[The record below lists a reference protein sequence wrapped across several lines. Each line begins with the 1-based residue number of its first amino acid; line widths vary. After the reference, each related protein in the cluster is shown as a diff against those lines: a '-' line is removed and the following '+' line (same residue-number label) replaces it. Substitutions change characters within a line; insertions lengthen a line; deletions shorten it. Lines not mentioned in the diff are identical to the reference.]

1 MTQTAAAPGKL
12 AGLDEESRALVALA
26 VVIAVGGEDALRDGV
41 ARAAR
46 SGVNPEW
53 VEEVILQSFLFV
65 GFPRTLNAMR
75 AWRKASGRAAPA
87 VDADEAVHGAADWL
101 ARGESTCVTV
111 YGPLYERLRVNIRGL
126 HPALDDWMIETGY
139 GRVLGR
145 PQLDLKRRELCVA
158 AVCAATEQDR
168 QLHSHLHG
176 ALHAGAS
183 AGEITGA
190 LAIAGAGLS
199 AASNARVAHLW
210 SRVQAV
216 S

>member
-1 MTQTAAAPGKL
+1 MTQTSPARATVQ
-12 AGLDEESRALVALA
+12 GLDDATRALVALA
-26 VVIAVGGEDALRDGV
+26 VVIAVGDEAALRDGA

-53 VEEVILQSFLFV
+53 IEETILQSFLFV

-75 AWRKASGRAAPA
+75 AWRKASGRAAPL
-87 VDADEAVHGAADWL
+87 VDPDEQVRGAADWL

-145 PQLDLKRRELCVA
+145 PGLDLKRRELCVA

-183 AGEITGA
+183 AGEIEGA
-190 LAIAGAGLS
+190 LAVAGAGLS
-199 AASNARVAHLW
+199 ADSKARIAHLW